1 MKKLKHEKIITNLIL
16 IAATAILFTSCYTN
30 TMIVGQGAQTGVEVK
45 AKNHYLIGGL
55 APLSQADPQEMENG
69 AADYEVTI
77 QHTFVDGLINAI
89 TLGIYTPTTTIVRK

>member
-45 AKNHYLIGGL
+45 AKKSLF
-55 APLSQADPQEMENG
+55 D
-69 AADYEVTI
+69 
-77 QHTFVDGLINAI
+77 
-89 TLGIYTPTTTIVRK
+89 